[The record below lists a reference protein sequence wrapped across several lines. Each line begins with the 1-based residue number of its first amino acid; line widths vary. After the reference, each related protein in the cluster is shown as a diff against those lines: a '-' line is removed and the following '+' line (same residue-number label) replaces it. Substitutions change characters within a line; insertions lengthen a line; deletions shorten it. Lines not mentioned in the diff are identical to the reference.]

1 MEKSYIFVLY
11 VNGKICK
18 AYNWFCENERV
29 AHLQAIGLCAGAK
42 TFKKTAGVLIYELR
56 EDLNYHVCNSV
67 DFRSDWYILHNKFSS
82 HLLEKKCNLTDVL
95 KKIII
100 EHSI

>member
-29 AHLQAIGLCAGAK
+29 AHLQAIVYALVQRPSRKRQAYL
-42 TFKKTAGVLIYELR
+42 FM
-56 EDLNYHVCNSV
+56 NYG
-67 DFRSDWYILHNKFSS
+67 R
-82 HLLEKKCNLTDVL
+82 T
-95 KKIII
+95 
-100 EHSI
+100 